1 MSRGWIVNVLRAD
14 STLVSLLGTVDG
26 VTGDKRII
34 SAGAAGVPGS
44 PGVEIAKPF
53 VIIRAGDSSR
63 ALNGLDGSTNAETY
77 LVWAH
82 DRPGSY
88 EAVIGPALLRIRALL
103 DRREGINVSPTIR
116 VTCCTWEGDSADLL
130 DDGFGTATRYGS
142 YRAIV
147 RR

>member
-1 MSRGWIVNVLRAD
+1 MSRAWIVSTLKAD
-14 STLVSLLGTVDG
+14 PTLVSLLGTVDD

-34 SAGAAGVPGS
+34 SSGAAGVPGS
-44 PGVEIAKPF
+44 TGVEIAKPF
-53 VIIRAGDSSR
+53 VIVRAGDSAR
-63 ALNGLDGSTNAETY
+63 ALIGLDGNTNAETY
-77 LVWAH
+77 LIWAH

-88 EAVIGPALLRIRALL
+88 ESVIGPALLRIRALL
-103 DRREGINVSPTIR
+103 DRREGIYVSPTVR